1 MPLQLAELAKLVDG
15 QLHGDPTLIIEGAA
29 TLLDAQ
35 PGQITLVDKIDKAD
49 RLAASAAAAAIVPQG
64 FPESVAGKSYIS
76 VADVHA
82 AFTKIMLHFRP
93 AKAKRPGSISPM
105 ASVSP
110 SAKLAANVSVHPGA
124 TIGDDVTIG
133 SGSVI
138 HSGAHVMQGCQL
150 GEDVTIYPAAV
161 LYEETTVGDRSIIH
175 SGAVI
180 GGNGFGYKFSEGKHV
195 LSAQLGNVQI
205 GCDVEVG
212 ANTTID
218 RGTYGP
224 TMIGDGTKIDN
235 QVQIAHNCRIGKH
248 NMLCSQVGIAGS
260 TSTGDYVVMAGQVGV
275 RDHVHIGDRAVLGA
289 MAGISSD
296 VPAGAVMIGIPA
308 TPEREQKLKQAA
320 LSKLPEM
327 RKQLKELQHLVKDL
341 SEGPSK
347 QNHAA

>member
-1 MPLQLAELAKLVDG
+1 MPTQLAILAELVAG
-15 QLHGDPTLIIEGAA
+15 QVCGDATLEIHGAA

-35 PGQITLVDKIDKAD
+35 SGEITLVDKIDKAD
-49 RLAASAAAAAIVPQG
+49 RLSASTASAAVVPQG
-64 FPESVAGKSYIS
+64 FPESTTGKTLIR
-76 VADVHA
+76 VNDVHA
-82 AFTKIMLHFRP
+82 AFTQIMLHFRP
-93 AKAKRPGSISPM
+93 ARVKSHKGISPL

-110 SAKLAANVSVHPGA
+110 TAKLGAQVEIGPGA
-124 TIGDDVTIG
+124 TIGDNVIVG

-138 HSGAHVMQGCQL
+138 HSGAHLMDGCQV
-150 GEDVTIYPAAV
+150 GEQVTIFSGAV
-161 LYEETTVGDRSIIH
+161 LYEDTVVGDRSIIH

-180 GGNGFGYKFSEGKHV
+180 GCNGFGYKFSEGKHL

-224 TMIGDGTKIDN
+224 TIIGDGTKIDN

-296 VPAGAVMIGIPA
+296 VPAGSVMIGIPA

-327 RKQLKELQHLVKDL
+327 RKQLKELQQVVKEL
-341 SEGPSK
+341 GAGPSQ